1 MVGCERRDLICL
13 HLDANAGAREQSPV
27 PRTVTAAGICEA
39 LEVGDSAAGRVRV
52 LDDLDVLTDDGLV
65 VTEERTVV
73 DRQSPRTVY
82 FPTDAGRD
90 HAADVREAVGGE
102 SVVVTNG
109 ITEEVPLAEVD
120 RYMGDEPAPLV
131 TALARLTDEGRVPLE
146 QPVGETFVDRDA
158 EVGTVTRS
166 LEASFVGESRT
177 VVVAGAAG
185 MGKTTLV
192 GEAIE
197 RVAADRPT
205 LVTARGDCPPGPTRS
220 YGPLR
225 RAFRTLPDGEGL
237 LARLDETSEELTPEG
252 PEDVEAQRTA
262 LFNDV
267 ADELRDVATEQP
279 VVVFLDNLQWADAGT
294 LALFEHLATSISK
307 VVYPVAFVGT
317 YRTAEVA
324 AGGRPIREMLDRI
337 ETQGAYAEVTLDGLD
352 RPETRSLIESFLETR
367 QLPDAFVDLVYDR
380 TGGAPLFVEETVQHL
395 RERGA
400 VAPEREEYPTDREAV
415 SLPAAVTD
423 GIQRRLELLDD
434 PGRELVRLAAV
445 VGEYVPGG
453 VLAAASDLP
462 PADRREYVDL
472 LVASRIWERT
482 DEDPARTVDAPP
494 VSVDVT
500 TADGS
505 GDVRFVSGSV
515 RDAVVERLPDDR
527 ARGYHERVGD
537 AFVEA
542 TGDADGV
549 ASRAAYHYEQAGADG
564 RAVGYYRRAGDHAA
578 EAYANDDA
586 VAHYRQALAIGR
598 DLDAGESEEP
608 AAVAGDLAKV
618 HARTGDNA
626 RAVTTAEEG
635 LALAPAESRVRC
647 RLLGIQAEAQRKQ
660 GAYDEARTTA
670 ERQRELAT
678 TLDASELEAAALDHL
693 GVIALRQGTYGEARE
708 YFGRSLSVR
717 QDVGDREGA
726 AASLKNLGRVALN
739 RSEYDDAREYFER
752 SLDISRDVGARDVEA
767 ISLNNLG
774 NVAWRQGGY
783 DGAHEHYEQALEIE
797 RDRGNR
803 QGQARILH
811 NLGAVGLGQGAYDR
825 AREYFDRS
833 LDTFRDVGDR
843 EGKAQCL
850 SNLGVVARKQAEY
863 GHAGDYLERGLDL
876 ARDLGDR
883 RREVTTLYGL
893 GAVARLEG
901 DYEGARDYFERS
913 LDLAVDLG
921 DRQGEATALHGLGV
935 VHRLEGDHETAGEH
949 HERSLDIKR
958 DLGDRQGAANS
969 LVDLG
974 ALARERGD
982 HDRARD
988 LLDRAT
994 ESLEDIGDRDGR
1006 AEVRLEMGRL
1016 SLSEGDLEDAR
1027 TCAEQA
1033 HDTFEELS
1041 LRRWSAQSRRLLGRV
1056 TAAEGSTDAASDHL
1070 QAALATFEDIGAVGE
1085 ALTTLQVLVE
1095 HHREQ
1100 GGDERATEWSRRARE
1115 VLDDAPGAAA
1125 DRHREWVQRDTADP
1139 GD

>member
-13 HLDANAGAREQSPV
+13 HLDACAWAREQPPV
-27 PRTVTAAGICEA
+27 PRSVTAAGICEA
-39 LEVGDSAAGRVRV
+39 LEVADSAAGRVRV
-52 LDDLDVLTDDGLV
+52 LDDLDALTDDGLV
-65 VTEERTVV
+65 TTQERAVV

-82 FPTDAGRD
+82 FLTDAGRD
-90 HAADVREAVGGE
+90 HAADVREAVRDE

-120 RYMGDEPAPLV
+120 RYMDEEPAPVV
-131 TALARLTDEGRVPLE
+131 TALARLTDDGRVPLE
-146 QPVGETFVDRDA
+146 QPVGETFVDRGA
-158 EVGTVTRS
+158 EVDTVTRS

-177 VVVAGAAG
+177 VAVAGAAG
-185 MGKTTLV
+185 MGKTALV

-197 RVAADRPT
+197 RVAADRTT
-205 LVTARGDCPPGPTRS
+205 LVTARGDCPPGPSRS

-225 RAFRTLPDGEGL
+225 RAFGGLPEGEGL
-237 LARLDETSEELTPEG
+237 LERLDETSEELTPER

-267 ADELRDVATEQP
+267 ADEIRDVSTEQP

-294 LALFEHLATSISK
+294 LALFEHLATTISK
-307 VVYPVAFVGT
+307 VVYPVSFVGT

-324 AGGRPIREMLDRI
+324 AGDRPIREMLDRI

-352 RPETRSLIESFLETR
+352 RENTRSLIEGFLETR
-367 QLPDAFVDLVYDR
+367 QVPGAFVDLVYDR

-400 VAPEREEYPTDREAV
+400 VAPERDEYPTDPGAV

-423 GIQRRLELLDD
+423 GIQRRLELLDE
-434 PGRELVRLAAV
+434 PGRELVRLGAV

-472 LVASRIWERT
+472 LVASRIWERA
-482 DEDPARTVDAPP
+482 DEAHGAPVDAPP
-494 VSVDVT
+494 VSLDAT
-500 TADGS
+500 TDGS
-505 GDVRFVSGSV
+505 GDVRFVSGGV
-515 RDAVVERLPDDR
+515 RDAVVERLR
-527 ARGYHERVGD
+527 EENTRTCHERVGD

-542 TGDADGV
+542 TGDADDV
-549 ASRAAYHYEQAGADG
+549 ASRVAYHYDRAGADG

-586 VAHYRQALAIGR
+586 VSHYRQALSIGR
-598 DLDAGESEEP
+598 DADLGESAEP
-608 AAVAGDLAKV
+608 AAIACDLAEV

-626 RAVTTAEEG
+626 SAVATAEEG

-660 GAYDEARTTA
+660 GAYEEARATA
-670 ERQRELAT
+670 ERQREIAT

-693 GVIALRQGTYGEARE
+693 GVIALRQGTYVEARE
-708 YFGRSLSVR
+708 QFEQSRSVC

-726 AASLKNLGRVALN
+726 ATSLKNLGRVALN
-739 RSEYDDAREYFER
+739 RSEYDGAREYFER
-752 SLDISRDVGARDVEA
+752 SLDISRDVGARGIEA

-811 NLGAVGLGQGAYDR
+811 NLGAVALGQGAYDR
-825 AREYFDRS
+825 AREYFERS
-833 LDTFRDVGDR
+833 LETFREVGDR

-850 SNLGVVARKQAEY
+850 TNLGVATRKQAEY
-863 GHAGDYLERGLDL
+863 EHASDYLERGLDV
-876 ARDLGDR
+876 AQDLGDR

-901 DYEGARDYFERS
+901 DYDEGRDYFERS
-913 LDLAVDLG
+913 LDLARDLG
-921 DRQGEATALHGLGV
+921 DRQWEATALHGLGV
-935 VHRLEGDHETAGEH
+935 VSRLEGDHEGAREY

-958 DLGDRQGAANS
+958 DLGDRQGVANS

-974 ALARERGD
+974 ALAREEGD

-988 LLDRAT
+988 HLDGAM
-994 ESLEDIGDRDGR
+994 ESYEEIGDRDGR
-1006 AEVRLEMGRL
+1006 AEVRLETGRL
-1016 SLSEGDLEDAR
+1016 SLAEQSLEDAR

-1033 HDTFEELS
+1033 HGTFEELS
-1041 LRRWSAQSRRLLGRV
+1041 LSYWRAQSRRLLGRV
-1056 TAAEGSTDAASDHL
+1056 TAAEGAPAEAHDHL
-1070 QAALATFEDIGAVGE
+1070 QAALETFEDIGAVGE
-1085 ALTTLQVLVE
+1085 VLATLRVLVD

-1100 GGDERATEWSRRARE
+1100 GEDERASEWCRRARE
-1115 VLDDAPGAAA
+1115 VLEDAPDATA
-1125 DRHREWVQRDTADP
+1125 DRHREWVQHGVADP